1 MKLRKGRLIV
11 LAAIAGLAY
20 LFSRELAKAQGAAQS
35 NLIPTDEIEVIDE
48 DELISSID
56 VSDVNIKTAKLDI

>member
-20 LFSRELAKAQGAAQS
+20 LFSRELEKSQAVAQS
-35 NLIPTDEIEVIDE
+35 KLIPTDEIEVIDE